1 MLCLDNRDMS
11 TLNSLH
17 SAPRQLSP
25 KTVGILAAVV
35 TILIWS
41 SFIVIARASAKGSL
55 LPLDMVFLRFVG
67 AGLVLLPW
75 GWWLVRSEQHSQR
88 LSQKLNLSISWL
100 GLSPYAFKLT
110 ALVGTIGGVG
120 YAMLAYSGFFF
131 APAAHASVL
140 LPGTLP
146 LSTALVAM
154 WLLKDRITPTR
165 AVGLGL
171 IFCGD
176 LLVGGTSLLKAFDG
190 GETWKGDLLF
200 LSASTCWAF
209 YSVIARKN
217 ALDAVKA
224 TIAITVFT
232 AVTYV
237 PVYAALLAFGAVK
250 SHLATAPWGEM
261 AFQAVFQGVGS
272 VVISGISFTKMI
284 QYFGPVRSTMMTALV
299 PGLSALG
306 AVFFL
311 GEPLHTNLM
320 LGLALVTV
328 GILFGVRAVKPSV
341 LPANKPMTKSLAE
354 VVK

>member
-1 MLCLDNRDMS
+1 MTSASPTLAKS
-11 TLNSLH
+11 TN
-17 SAPRQLSP
+17 ARFSP
-25 KTVGILAAVV
+25 KTVGIAAAVV

-41 SFIVIARASAKGSL
+41 SFIVIARASVKGSL
-55 LPLDMVFLRFVG
+55 TPFDVVFLRYIG
-67 AGLVLLPW
+67 AAVVLLPW
-75 GWWLVRSEQHSQR
+75 GWVLVRSQALKRSQV
-88 LSQKLNLSISWL
+88 WL
-100 GLSPYAFKLT
+100 GVSPYNFKLT
-110 ALVGTIGGVG
+110 ALIGSIGGVG

-154 WLLKDRITPTR
+154 WLLKDRITPAR
-165 AVGLGL
+165 ALGLGL
-171 IFCGD
+171 ILCGD
-176 LLVGGTSLLKAFDG
+176 LLVGGTSLLKAFEG
-190 GETWKGDLLF
+190 GQVWKGDVMF
-200 LSASTCWAF
+200 LAASTTWAF
-209 YSVIARKN
+209 YSVLARKN

-237 PVYAALLAFGAVK
+237 PVYALLVGFGHIS
-250 SHLATAPWGEM
+250 SHLAAAPWGELL
-261 AFQAVFQGVGS
+261 FQAVFQGIGS

-284 QYFGPVRSTMMTALV
+284 QHFGPIRSTMMTALV

-311 GEPLHTNLM
+311 GEPLHWTLM

-328 GILFGVRAVKPSV
+328 GILFGVRQVGQVAK
-341 LPANKPMTKSLAE
+341 K
-354 VVK
+354 

>member
-1 MLCLDNRDMS
+1 MS
-11 TLNSLH
+11 SSLSPPVYPLK
-17 SAPRQLSP
+17 SAGLSP
-25 KTVGILAAVV
+25 KTVGIIAAVV

-41 SFIVIARASAKGSL
+41 SFIVIARASVKGTL
-55 LPLDMVFLRFVG
+55 LPLDMVFLRFIG
-67 AGLVLLPW
+67 AGVVLLPW
-75 GWWLVRSEQHSQR
+75 GWWLVRKQR
-88 LSQKLNLSISWL
+88 RPSSTPVPERLPFMPSTQTWL
-100 GLSPYAFKLT
+100 GLSPYDVKLT
-110 ALVGTIGGVG
+110 ALVGAVGGVG

-154 WLLKDRITPTR
+154 WLLKDRITPAR
-165 AVGLGL
+165 AIGLGL

-176 LLVGGTSLLKAFDG
+176 LLVGGSSLLKAFDG

-217 ALDAVKA
+217 ALDAVKT

-237 PVYAALLAFGAVK
+237 PVYALLLAFGAIK
-250 SHLATAPWGEM
+250 SQLATAPWGEM
-261 AFQAVFQGVGS
+261 VFQAVYQGVGS

-284 QYFGPVRSTMMTALV
+284 QHFGPVRSTMMTALV

-311 GEPLHTNLM
+311 GEPLHWTLM
-320 LGLALVTV
+320 LGLALVTL
-328 GILFGVRAVKPSV
+328 GIVFGVRKVGQVAQAGQVIK
-341 LPANKPMTKSLAE
+341 K
-354 VVK
+354 